1 MYIDYSFLAAPG
13 VDSRCVPGAI
23 FDWVPPSYPHPKP
36 SNRRHRP
43 ERCCRVQERGVL
55 AEQRAGGFLGAA
67 GNICPA
73 IAVAHHAS
81 FHELQIFT

>member
-1 MYIDYSFLAAPG
+1 MCSWRHFRLGAAQLPAPAT
-13 VDSRCVPGAI
+13 VK
-23 FDWVPPSYPHPKP
+23 PPSPAGTLPP
-36 SNRRHRP
+36 GSGAGRDA
-43 ERCCRVQERGVL
+43 EREQGVL